1 MHTPLLI
8 ESDGNTWNFEIT
20 QELTKELACC
30 LFGKPVMAPLI
41 EVVYRIR
48 DLPSDKG
55 DSDGTA
61 VVNISMADSRMRID
75 AYAVL
80 ANYYC

>member
-1 MHTPLLI
+1 MHTPLFI

-20 QELTKELACC
+20 QELTKELAC
-30 LFGKPVMAPLI
+30 LI